1 MIEFSV
7 YVLTIVGIYGLMSL
21 SLSLQYGQ
29 TGLVNLGQVGFFMV
43 GAYAS
48 SVVTTLLGWPIIVGF
63 GVAIVAGAAF
73 GVLMAL
79 PIGNPRQDYWAIVTL
94 SAAELMRV
102 VLLNT
107 TFGSPYVGAS
117 YGGTGV
123 PSPLRDDFTTATYG
137 YFYLGLVVV
146 CMIIAYLV
154 DRKSTRLNSSH

>member
-21 SLSLQYGQ
+21 SLSLQYDQ

-79 PIGNPRQDYWAIVTL
+79 PIGNLRQDYWAIRSEEHT
-94 SAAELMRV
+94 SEIQSLMRI
-102 VLLNT
+102 
-107 TFGSPYVGAS
+107 S
-117 YGGTGV
+117 YHV
-123 PSPLRDDFTTATYG
+123 FCLPQKL
-137 YFYLGLVVV
+137 
-146 CMIIAYLV
+146 
-154 DRKSTRLNSSH
+154 